1 MASNVHYHIK
11 VRGRQDRIV
20 RVSAACKEN
29 QVPELPDVEVLKQYL
44 DATSLHQD
52 IQAVEVRDSRIL
64 EDISSE
70 RLKTGLKDHSFD
82 STRRHG
88 KYLFAEL
95 SDGCWLVLH
104 FGMSGELKYFK
115 SMEKDPEYDQLLI
128 SFSNG
133 YHLAYNAPRK
143 LGLVALIEDMETFVQ
158 KKELGPDAMGLDL
171 TSFQELL
178 SGRRGMVK
186 STLMNQQIIAGI
198 GNVYSDEILF
208 QARIHPRIGVKEL
221 DQETLRQLFNTMRE
235 VLQTAIDCRAIP
247 DQFPSSYL
255 TRHRNEGESCPN
267 CGG

>member
-1 MASNVHYHIK
+1 M
-11 VRGRQDRIV
+11 
-20 RVSAACKEN
+20 
-29 QVPELPDVEVLKQYL
+29 PELPDVEVLKQYL
-44 DATSLHQD
+44 DATSIHQG
-52 IQAVEVRDSRIL
+52 IKAVEVRDSRIL
-64 EDISSE
+64 EDTSTE
-70 RLKTGLKDHSFD
+70 KLKTGLKGRSLD

-95 SDGCWLVLH
+95 SDNHWLVLH

-143 LGLVALIEDMETFVQ
+143 LVLVALIENMEAFVE
-158 KKELGPDAMGLDL
+158 KKELGPDAMSLDPAG
-171 TSFQELL
+171 FQKVL

-208 QARIHPRIGVKEL
+208 QARLHPRVGVDEL
-221 DQETLRQLFNTMRE
+221 DAETLK
-235 VLQTAIDCRAIP
+235 
-247 DQFPSSYL
+247 
-255 TRHRNEGESCPN
+255 
-267 CGG
+267 